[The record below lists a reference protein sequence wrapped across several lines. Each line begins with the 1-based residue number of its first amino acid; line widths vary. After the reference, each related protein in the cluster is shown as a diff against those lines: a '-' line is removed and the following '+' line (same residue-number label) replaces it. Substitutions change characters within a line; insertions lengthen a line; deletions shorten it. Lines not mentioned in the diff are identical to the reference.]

1 MKERFSARGYIV
13 ERATAALSR
22 MFKRQIAGGMKR
34 ATHPSAIL
42 RWDAGWCFQWNQKL
56 SEVSPSP
63 GFRSLGRPHGIDE
76 SPRWEQ
82 NIGAGVTA
90 RRIWVNLL
98 PRCGPTTRR
107 KERRFTSTS
116 GLHLPRTTKASVT
129 CATNSKL
136 DLKRSRQMLG

>member
-56 SEVSPSP
+56 SEVRLYFKCQISAI
-63 GFRSLGRPHGIDE
+63 FRATLTHS
-76 SPRWEQ
+76 
-82 NIGAGVTA
+82 IGAE
-90 RRIWVNLL
+90 
-98 PRCGPTTRR
+98 PTSSLRLDPALYVI
-107 KERRFTSTS
+107 EVAV
-116 GLHLPRTTKASVT
+116 GHLVSISLRWQ
-129 CATNSKL
+129 
-136 DLKRSRQMLG
+136 DKR